1 MEEDGLDGALVGVL
15 VKKSFLVRCVVVCLW
30 DACVMMLFSSASRFE
45 QLGKVR
51 REHVAW
57 KRMGSTVRLLVSW

>member
-1 MEEDGLDGALVGVL
+1 MQAPSLASLVSGGVDGGDGVDKRG
-15 VKKSFLVRCVVVCLW
+15 
-30 DACVMMLFSSASRFE
+30 ASRSRPRRTGRRFE